1 VWWFLFRQCGGF
13 CSDSVV
19 VFVPTVWWF
28 LFRQCGGFC
37 SDSVVVFCFSF
48 YFIPVF
54 KINGKRILLTYSEAM
69 IPLAYLL
76 YMGFMC
82 DESIACDFFYSS
94 YIVFRQCGGFCV
106 SFYHDIPSVK

>member
-1 VWWFLFRQCGGF
+1 VWHFGTVPTLWHFGT
-13 CSDSVV
+13 
-19 VFVPTVWWF
+19 VPTVWWF
-28 LFRQCGGFC
+28 LFRQCGG
-37 SDSVVVFCFSF
+37 FCFSF